1 MFTLCPPAGNTMPVT
16 RAFTAHQVGIHRT
29 SAGQQVPIY
38 RATNA
43 QTLGPV
49 LGNTIMT
56 INQMILTY
64 LKRDFVKK
72 KYNHDTSMRL

>member
-1 MFTLCPPAGNTMPVT
+1 MFTLYPPAGNTMPVT

-43 QTLGPV
+43 QTSGPD
-49 LGNTIMT
+49 LGNTI
-56 INQMILTY
+56 LADF
-64 LKRDFVKK
+64 KRDFVKK
-72 KYNHDTSMRL
+72 KYNHETSM